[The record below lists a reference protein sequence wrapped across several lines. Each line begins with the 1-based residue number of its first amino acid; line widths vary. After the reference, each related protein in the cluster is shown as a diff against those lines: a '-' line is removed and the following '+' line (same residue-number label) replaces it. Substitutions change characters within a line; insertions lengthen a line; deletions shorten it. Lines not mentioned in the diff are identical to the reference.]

1 MAGPAT
7 NIDEA
12 LWHAAGAAS
21 GDPLECTKLL
31 LLVDASVHHVSE
43 EGGETPLHQAAGKGN
58 TKVMLALLDKGADIE
73 AKNTTGNTPLHS
85 ASLNGHTGTVET
97 LLAKCANVRAMDNDG
112 WTPLHSASMNGH
124 TGTVAALLTNGAD
137 VGATTERRKT
147 ALHHAASAGHTA
159 ALVML
164 LEKGANIE
172 AKSDRTWTP
181 LLYATNGI
189 HPATVTV
196 LLNHGANV
204 DAQEDPFDFDFDQ
217 VAMYSNLEYSGYTA
231 LILAAVADDP
241 DTVRALLDAGAEI
254 RMFCDGDDHFTDT
267 AYDVASKW
275 VPWDRCDH
283 DAGKVK
289 ADAALMARLEPWP
302 LPHAADV
309 GDTAKAEA
317 LLAAGANIETTASC
331 VNVMER
337 ANASR
342 MRPVDI
348 NCGGGGRTPL
358 HRAACN
364 GHTTMVDMLLEKGA
378 NIEAKDT
385 NGVTPLYW
393 ASHEGHTGT
402 AEALLAKG
410 ADIEAKGN
418 DGWTPLCRASHGGHT
433 GTAEALLAKGAD
445 IEAKDNDG
453 FTPLHRASF
462 QGHTGTMT
470 ALLDSGADTSL
481 KNKAGETAHDLAYE
495 TVADDAALMT
505 RLVPVNPA
513 VTAATAALKMRST
526 LGLDA
531 RGQWASR
538 DQKGLDAIKLFA
550 VPAGEAEYAE
560 ISAEF
565 RKTLPSLQVD
575 TIERVENG
583 HQHEQFSVRAKCI
596 AANHGAGFDAATM
609 RRLLF
614 HGTKEVESITTSG
627 FEPLLSGTANAEVH
641 GKGTC
646 TWKCALNC
654 RTPGSVFPHIL
665 PHTAALLDT
674 SCPCPHAHTYTLLKL
689 SSLSSHYTLL
699 IQKHSCWRSHT

>member
-85 ASLNGHTGTVET
+85 ASL
-97 LLAKCANVRAMDNDG
+97 
-112 WTPLHSASMNGH
+112 NGH

-410 ADIEAKGN
+410 ADIEAK
-418 DGWTPLCRASHGGHT
+418 
-433 GTAEALLAKGAD
+433 
-445 IEAKDNDG
+445 DNDG